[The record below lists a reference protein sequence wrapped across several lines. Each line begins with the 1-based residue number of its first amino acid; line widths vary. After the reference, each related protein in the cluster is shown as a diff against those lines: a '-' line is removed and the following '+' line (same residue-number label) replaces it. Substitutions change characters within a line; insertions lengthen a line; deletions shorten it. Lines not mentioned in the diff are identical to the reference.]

1 MTTQISITILLRI
14 TKCKCNVL
22 RYEQKKKLSDVF
34 IRPGDSVVVVLIFFL
49 NFIKQSLISWWS
61 ENDNENENKPP
72 LC

>member
-34 IRPGDSVVVVLIFFL
+34 IRPGDSVVVVLIFF
-49 NFIKQSLISWWS
+49 
-61 ENDNENENKPP
+61 
-72 LC
+72 